1 MNTSVQGSVHK
12 RQLTSFAYAVHMLQ
26 SKNVPYWP
34 KNISKEEKK
43 RQKIVSL
50 LFNSEKSRRLHHP
63 EQRS

>member
-34 KNISKEEKK
+34 KNISKEKK

-50 LFNSEKSRRLHHP
+50 LFNSEKSRRLHHS